1 MQKFAFKMHLKPGC
15 EKEYKKRHDEIW
27 PELVDIL
34 KEAGISDYSIY
45 LDRETNILFGTLI
58 RIDNHNMEDLP
69 NKNIMK
75 KWWIYMADIMLTYP
89 NNEPVV
95 TELTPVFNMP

>member
-1 MQKFAFKMHLKPGC
+1 MERACFTFEIYPDQAD
-15 EKEYKKRHDEIW
+15 EYKKRHDEIW
-27 PELVDIL
+27 PELVELL
-34 KEAGISDYSIY
+34 KEVGISDYSIY
-45 LDRETNILFGTLI
+45 LDRETNILFGVLI

-75 KWWIYMADIMLTYP
+75 KRWIYMADIMLTYP

>member
-1 MQKFAFKMHLKPGC
+1 
-15 EKEYKKRHDEIW
+15 
-27 PELVDIL
+27 
-34 KEAGISDYSIY
+34 
-45 LDRETNILFGTLI
+45 
-58 RIDNHNMEDLP
+58 MEDLP

-89 NNEPVV
+89 NNEPMV

>member
-1 MQKFAFKMHLKPGC
+1 MEQIAFKMFLNPDQA
-15 EKEYKKRHDEIW
+15 EVYKKRHDEIW

-45 LDRETNILFGTLI
+45 LDRETNVLFGTLI